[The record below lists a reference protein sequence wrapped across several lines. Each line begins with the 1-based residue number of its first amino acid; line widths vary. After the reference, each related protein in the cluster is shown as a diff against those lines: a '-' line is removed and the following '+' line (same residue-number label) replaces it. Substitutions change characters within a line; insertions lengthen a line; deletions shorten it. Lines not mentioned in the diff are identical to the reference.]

1 MNNLLLIFALAVN
14 SSPALASSKKALYQQ
29 SIPQSYCMDPNQ
41 LLKRIKHCNDN
52 VLLYQ
57 AAERCV
63 KDFQSLRKKVALEL
77 KARMSAAASSQDSN
91 FQANQADTAEA
102 AAAHSYLI
110 KIGDKAVSE
119 LDDYFD
125 FFEHPDDAE
134 NDEEILAEPCFIKP
148 ADALDNLV
156 NDLEEEVENMR
167 EAKATEL
174 ILSTTSGARK
184 ANLDTLTDAP
194 VSSGAAGKSAPST
207 GPKGKDQR
215 KSDISGTEEKKKNP

>member
-1 MNNLLLIFALAVN
+1 MRNLLVIIAITLTG
-14 SSPALASSKKALYQQ
+14 SPALASSKKATYQQ
-29 SIPQSYCMDPNQ
+29 NVPQSYCMDPN
-41 LLKRIKHCNDN
+41 LILKKIKHCNDN
-52 VLLYQ
+52 VMLFQ
-57 AAERCV
+57 AASRCV
-63 KDFQSLRKKVALEL
+63 KDFQALRKKVTLEL
-77 KARMSAAASSQDSN
+77 QARLSAAASSQNTN
-91 FQANQADTAEA
+91 FQANELDTAEA
-102 AAAHSYLI
+102 AAAHAYLI

-134 NDEEILAEPCFIKP
+134 NDEEILREPCFIQP

-174 ILSTTSGARK
+174 MLSNISGARK
-184 ANLDTLTDAP
+184 TNLDSVKDGEVNKDA
-194 VSSGAAGKSAPST
+194 VGKSAPST